1 MRITLALVFAMA
13 TCFSANCWGQQSAAE
28 LCVKDLEAIP
38 GFLLENDTGAKDH
51 LAQLGQKHFDD
62 AFVAAKAAA
71 MQVPDAAACQQVL
84 TRYLKAWRKG
94 HLGLQN
100 LVVPAAPTAAGDSPG
115 ASAAASRK
123 DEPAIRVL
131 SGKTILLT
139 LKSFEDHTRE
149 PLIALLK
156 RDHEEL
162 ATHPNWIIDLR
173 GNGGGSDSSYEPL
186 LGWLMPDES
195 VSVGAM
201 WLVTPANIQGQMRR
215 CAIVSPGDSVCE
227 KFANEA
233 VTRMRNGTTGSYV
246 AQDDTGDITFERI
259 TPLEPRRPSRVAILI
274 DGDCGSSCEEFLL
287 AARQSFNVKLIGRR
301 TFGSLDY
308 SNLRPHDLPSGQ
320 RRLWYATSR
329 SLRIPDLPVD
339 LAGIPPDIYLPL
351 AKGDHAKDEEVRRVQ
366 SWLEGGSLALGKTG
380 TDRKDLGRH

>member
-28 LCVKDLEAIP
+28 LCVKDLEVIP

-94 HLGLQN
+94 
-100 LVVPAAPTAAGDSPG
+100 
-115 ASAAASRK
+115 
-123 DEPAIRVL
+123 PAIRVL

-162 ATHPNWIIDLR
+162 ATHPNWIIDVR
-173 GNGGGSDSSYEPL
+173 GNGGGSDSS
-186 LGWLMPDES
+186 
-195 VSVGAM
+195 
-201 WLVTPANIQGQMRR
+201 
-215 CAIVSPGDSVCE
+215 
-227 KFANEA
+227 
-233 VTRMRNGTTGSYV
+233 
-246 AQDDTGDITFERI
+246 
-259 TPLEPRRPSRVAILI
+259 
-274 DGDCGSSCEEFLL
+274 
-287 AARQSFNVKLIGRR
+287 
-301 TFGSLDY
+301 
-308 SNLRPHDLPSGQ
+308 
-320 RRLWYATSR
+320 
-329 SLRIPDLPVD
+329 
-339 LAGIPPDIYLPL
+339 
-351 AKGDHAKDEEVRRVQ
+351 
-366 SWLEGGSLALGKTG
+366 
-380 TDRKDLGRH
+380 